1 MACAAGLRRH
11 YFVVVVVV
19 VGNRDSVAIKSS
31 IAVVAADTATSMVG
45 LTSLMRFTIENTAGL
60 VVTLVSEVCFVC
72 CCLLALLCAACSSF
86 IVGGGG
92 AGRCSCSVV
101 LRRRVHALA
110 GC

>member
-19 VGNRDSVAIKSS
+19 VGNRDSVAITPS